1 MRQVDF
7 GPVLFLGLL
16 AGVGGLAVATHK
28 APDPSAA
35 KPPGAFE
42 QAWLSHL
49 DQEMGPVLGRCVWG
63 DVSVRMEP
71 ARLEPILQ
79 RANGDHRLYP
89 RLSDMVETAK
99 VRCRSSTQMMESGR

>member
-16 AGVGGLAVATHK
+16 AGVSGLAVATSK

-35 KPPGAFE
+35 RLPSPSE
-42 QAWLSHL
+42 QVWLGKL
-49 DQEMGPVLGRCVWG
+49 DEELGPVMSRCVWG

-79 RANGDHRLYP
+79 RANGDPRLYP
-89 RLSDMVETAK
+89 RLNDMVAGAK
-99 VRCRSSTQMMESGR
+99 ARCRDSVQVVEAGR